1 MSSETAKRAMMK
13 SFEMPDERSF
23 AVMKMLND
31 VYPAFASKLFQG
43 NELMQKLVMSGY
55 NCMDILDYPICGK
68 CETLAAYDGYG
79 LKDGK
84 HVLRCTCMDEK
95 CGHSTLNPPTLRQ
108 WVKWELK
115 KKVDDEWFE
124 ALDYAVDA
132 IAMSMV
138 NKHKNE
144 MAQATSVFNG
154 ERREKCIIMPD
165 GTECSIEGNGSLVE
179 HYSQSNEELENEFT
193 QLLEQQE
200 D

>member
-1 MSSETAKRAMMK
+1 
-13 SFEMPDERSF
+13 
-23 AVMKMLND
+23 
-31 VYPAFASKLFQG
+31 
-43 NELMQKLVMSGY
+43 MQKLVMSGY

-165 GTECSIEGNGSLVE
+165 GTECSIGGNGSLVE